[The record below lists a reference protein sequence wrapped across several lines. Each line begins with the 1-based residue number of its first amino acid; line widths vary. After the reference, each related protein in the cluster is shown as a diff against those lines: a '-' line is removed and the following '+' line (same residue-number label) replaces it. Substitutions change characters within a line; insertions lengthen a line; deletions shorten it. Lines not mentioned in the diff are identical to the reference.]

1 MLPGTSN
8 DSSLLSRA
16 LNLIQKIASMGER
29 EVGAREGD
37 TQEGR

>member
-8 DSSLLSRA
+8 DSSLLSRG

-29 EVGAREGD
+29 KVGGREGD
-37 TQEGR
+37 TQEER